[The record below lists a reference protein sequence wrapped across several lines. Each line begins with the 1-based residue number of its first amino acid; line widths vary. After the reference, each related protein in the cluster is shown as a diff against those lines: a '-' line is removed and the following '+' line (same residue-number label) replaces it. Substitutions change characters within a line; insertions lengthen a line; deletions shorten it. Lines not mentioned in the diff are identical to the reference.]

1 MVFPQLGCFL
11 GLCVYYTP
19 VQACCQQLSG
29 KVVHQT
35 QFNSRGPNEPP
46 SQVLFATIKV
56 NYLATAQ
63 ICSTPPRLSQSI
75 PNLAKPHI

>member
-19 VQACCQQLSG
+19 IQAPCQQLSEKEG
-29 KVVHQT
+29 KQT

-46 SQVLFATIKV
+46 SQVLFAPIKI
-56 NYLATAQ
+56 NYPATAQ
-63 ICSTPPRLSQSI
+63 ICPELLTPAPIIQD
-75 PNLAKPHI
+75 